1 MSGATGDH
9 QGPHGGD
16 SGGPPAAHHVLVGVG
31 SPDRGDD
38 AIGPAVVALITEWV
52 LGGSLGVSAPGR
64 RPVNLPAGTQVVSR
78 SDPTRL
84 IDLLSG
90 ADLAVI
96 VDAVRT
102 GAPPGTLHVLATGID
117 QPPLPTAATDT
128 AAGTHGIGVG
138 DALELARALGRLP
151 PRVVVVGV
159 EAAQFDVGAAMSPAV
174 RDALVPAGRAVL
186 HALGHDAPF
195 DATEL
200 RAGLPHPSAA
210 LAPPMSMPPAPPTPR
225 APG

>member
-1 MSGATGDH
+1 MTGDH
-9 QGPHGGD
+9 EGRGGD
-16 SGGPPAAHHVLVGVG
+16 GSGRPAAHHVLVGVG

-52 LGGSLGVSAPGR
+52 LGGSLGVTAPGR
-64 RPVNLPAGTQVVSR
+64 RPVSLPVGTQVVSR
-78 SDPTRL
+78 SDPSRL

-102 GAPPGTLHVLATGID
+102 GAPAGTLHVLTTGAD
-117 QPPLPTAATDT
+117 RPPLATAATAT
-128 AAGTHGIGVG
+128 ASGTHGIGVG

-159 EAAQFDVGAAMSPAV
+159 EAEQFDLGAAMSPAV
-174 RDALVPAGRAVL
+174 GDALVPASRAVL
-186 HALGHDAPF
+186 HALGHDAHL
-195 DATEL
+195 DVTEL
-200 RAGLPHPSAA
+200 GAGLPHPSAV
-210 LAPPMSMPPAPPTPR
+210 APPPTHR
-225 APG
+225 EPG